1 MPSVD
6 GASFIAFG
14 TYLFKHENELNL
26 VLGAIW
32 IGSSYL
38 NGFLQAISGIF
49 MLLAL
54 NKIKAVLRHGIEAD

>member
-1 MPSVD
+1 MADGHKRNCAFSVW
-6 GASFIAFG
+6 SI
-14 TYLFKHENELNL
+14 ENELNL
-26 VLGAIW
+26 ILGAIW